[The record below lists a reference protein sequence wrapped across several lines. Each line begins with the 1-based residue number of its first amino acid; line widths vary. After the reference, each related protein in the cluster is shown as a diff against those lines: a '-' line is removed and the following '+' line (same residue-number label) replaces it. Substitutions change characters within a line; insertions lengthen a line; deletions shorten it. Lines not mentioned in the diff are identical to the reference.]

1 MSVWP
6 RCLVLRNAG
15 LFGGLM
21 VALSC
26 VAACTDSASTLQV
39 AHLSERSHWYEFDVV
54 GRQLVHESG
63 ILTGT
68 EFAVAYQCDRWQ
80 LAAQIAE
87 PNGSRLYD
95 GHTNTGIP
103 VLSHSA
109 IQQQLGQLQTSFS
122 FTRQWQ
128 IGARWTYQSI
138 ARDIASAG
146 GASGYPER
154 FEWNLLSVGA
164 RWQADVGPGQLSVA
178 AWLGQQV
185 QSSMQITLP
194 GRDAAVLPLGQIRY
208 AELAA
213 GWRMP
218 LSQAWHIQADVGL
231 RRTEIGEGAE
241 IVITRSGVPV
251 GVAHQPRSVLTSR
264 PLSIRLGYTF

>member
-1 MSVWP
+1 MRLAP
-6 RCLVLRNAG
+6 CCLVLGKAG
-15 LFGGLM
+15 FFSAWM

-26 VAACTDSASTLQV
+26 AAACTDSDITLQV
-39 AHLSERSHWYEFDVV
+39 APVSERSDWYESDVV

-63 ILTGT
+63 ALSGPELALT
-68 EFAVAYQCDRWQ
+68 FQCDRWQ

-87 PNGSRLYD
+87 PGGSRLYD
-95 GHTNTGIP
+95 GHTNTGVP
-103 VLSHSA
+103 VLSHSD
-109 IQQQLGQLQTSFS
+109 IQQQLGHLQTSFS
-122 FTRQWQ
+122 LTRQWR
-128 IGARWTYQSI
+128 IGARWSYQSM

-154 FEWNLLSVGA
+154 FELYLLSVGA
-164 RWQADVGPGQLSVA
+164 QWQADVGSGQLSVA

-194 GRDAAVLPLGQIRY
+194 GRDTTFLPLGQIRY
-208 AELAA
+208 AELSA

-218 LSQAWHIQADVGL
+218 LSPAWHIQADVGW

-251 GVAHQPRSVLTSR
+251 GVAHQPRSVLVSQ